1 MITWKLNQW
10 GNIEIWRGE
19 VNLQENTP
27 EDTDLYL
34 ETEIDVD
41 AFLKSIGYPHDKIEP
56 GEWGYAEA
64 PSYFN
69 NEPKDDDEW

>member
-19 VNLQENTP
+19 VNLQEITP
-27 EDTDLYL
+27 EHTDLYL

-41 AFLKSIGYPHDKIEP
+41 AFLKSIGYNNEKISP
-56 GEWGYAEA
+56 GEWGYAEE

-69 NEPKDDDEW
+69 SDPKEEDD